1 MTITISH
8 TRLEGT
14 LLHGSRKG
22 DGVFEI
28 VRDHGFWFSRSL
40 GSLYIRQSRDKEADT
55 WRINGAAAALR
66 EAGHEVTVE
75 IDEDT
80 RRTFKE
86 AEADREDR
94 ADDRA
99 ERFGDRADRASRSSG
114 ARLDAAHQIARSIP
128 FGQPIPVGH
137 SGEGRARRD
146 AARIDSNMRA
156 GIAEGDRA
164 GYWAD
169 RTRAAENFKAHRN
182 NPQRTARRLE
192 KLRADLRQQERH
204 HPEAAERGWDSD
216 DRHSRYVRD
225 LKEEIAHWEEVVEKA
240 KADGVKLW
248 EPDDFA
254 PGDFVRYLNSWYEVK
269 RVNPKTL
276 SVAWNLRLARTRVMT
291 LEDATFDGGR
301 VGTHSADYTQ
311 VQGRCPGEAMRAF
324 LADGKVPG
332 TKSAREA
339 SEAAPAGPIR
349 EAQAAA
355 KAKKPKQRSAPAGPK
370 RIKLECR
377 PGSRVG
383 TVTWLNGRGQ
393 PHKDHPPVTIPGPVD
408 PTCIAPE
415 WSGTLQSQIAE
426 LLIEHG
432 YAFRSSWTVFRGGG
446 IVRAIEPTPAAA
458 EQPVL

>member
-1 MTITISH
+1 M
-8 TRLEGT
+8 
-14 LLHGSRKG
+14 
-22 DGVFEI
+22 
-28 VRDHGFWFSRSL
+28 
-40 GSLYIRQSRDKEADT
+40 
-55 WRINGAAAALR
+55 
-66 EAGHEVTVE
+66 
-75 IDEDT
+75 DEDT

-128 FGQPIPVGH
+128 FGQPIPVGY

-156 GIAEGDRA
+156 GIAEADRA

-169 RTRAAENFKAHRN
+169 RTRAAESFKAHRN
-182 NPQRTARRLE
+182 NPQRTLRRLE
-192 KLRADLRQQERH
+192 KLRADLRQQERSY
-204 HPEAAERGWDSD
+204 PEAAENGWDSG

-225 LKEEIAHWEEVVEKA
+225 LKEEIAHWEEVIEKA

-248 EPDDFA
+248 EADDFA
-254 PGDFVRYLNSWYEVK
+254 PGDFVLYLNSWYEVK

-276 SVAWNLRLARTRVMT
+276 SVAWNLRLAPKRVMT

-349 EAQAAA
+349 
-355 KAKKPKQRSAPAGPK
+355 
-370 RIKLECR
+370 
-377 PGSRVG
+377 
-383 TVTWLNGRGQ
+383 
-393 PHKDHPPVTIPGPVD
+393 
-408 PTCIAPE
+408 
-415 WSGTLQSQIAE
+415 
-426 LLIEHG
+426 
-432 YAFRSSWTVFRGGG
+432 
-446 IVRAIEPTPAAA
+446 
-458 EQPVL
+458 